1 MSAIADSLSMRR
13 RTLIFLGCVVSVL
26 IIGWADRLTAPEIG
40 FEVLYLLPI
49 MVSGWYVGRFPTI
62 TLCILSALARFGAD
76 FYWLSH
82 FSNPLILLWNAG
94 VPLAFYLVSSMLLVS
109 LKQALERERSL
120 LRHADRLATIGQL
133 ATGLAHEI
141 NEPLA
146 NILGFAQLAQK
157 AASLPKQVAGDLGKI
172 VKNCLHA
179 REIIT
184 GLLTFARQVPPAK
197 TRISLNQVI
206 TDGLYLV
213 DSRCARAGI
222 RIVLQLST
230 DLPEIYADSSQLH
243 QVLVNLVVNAVQA
256 MPDGGTLTIETSVAE
271 HAVLLIVRDTGAG
284 MSEAVKKNVFT
295 PFFTTKDVG
304 QGTGLGL
311 AVAHGIVSAH
321 GGAIRL
327 ESGTGRG
334 TSFEIR
340 LPIGVTAHLASALG
354 RDVEAVAVG
363 HTLTPRT
370 DLVHDRTKEVG
381 A

>member
-1 MSAIADSLSMRR
+1 MSAGAESSSTRH
-13 RTLIFLGCVVSVL
+13 RTLIFLGCVVSVA

-40 FEVLYLLPI
+40 FEVLYLIPI
-49 MVSGWYVGRFPTI
+49 MVCGWYVSRIPTI
-62 TLCILSALARFGAD
+62 VLCVLSSLARFGAD

-82 FSNPLILLWNAG
+82 FSNPLILVWNAG

-109 LKQALERERSL
+109 LRQALERERSL

-157 AASLPKQVAGDLGKI
+157 AAQLPKQVAGDLGKI

-197 TRISLNQVI
+197 MRINLNEVI
-206 TDGLYLV
+206 TDGLYLI
-213 DSRCARAGI
+213 DSRCAKAGI
-222 RIVLQLST
+222 QIVLQLAA

-256 MPDGGTLTIETSVAE
+256 MPEGGTLTIQTRAAD
-271 HAVLLIVRDTGAG
+271 HLVLLIVRDTGVG
-284 MSEAVKKNVFT
+284 MTDAVKKNVFT
-295 PFFTTKDVG
+295 PFYTTKDVG

-311 AVAHGIVSAH
+311 AVAHGIVAAH

-327 ESGTGRG
+327 ESATGRG
-334 TSFEIR
+334 SVFEIR
-340 LPIGVTAHLASALG
+340 LPIGPPAQFVPAAERIADAAATG
-354 RDVEAVAVG
+354 RGRAVQ
-363 HTLTPRT
+363 T
-370 DLVHDRTKEVG
+370 DLVQEETRELG